1 MNTLSSL
8 RLLIVPVLFSA
19 ACGASPAP
27 ENGVIVTST
36 PPGGGA
42 PAASSSAPPGVVSA
56 MAPASAKPGPALPP
70 PPPDI
75 IIHEAELYGELSAHA
90 GKTATI
96 STKVITTKTE
106 PEIGNKGVLHQRL
119 NDSNNDVWIP
129 VADVVV
135 KSKLDKQS
143 RITVTITA
151 EKKEFP
157 SGQKIVPFAPKSRM
171 RLRWEWQ

>member
-1 MNTLSSL
+1 MNTFPSR
-8 RLLIVPVLFSA
+8 RLLIAALLFASG
-19 ACGASPAP
+19 CGAPPSPQAGGVSPPPSDAP
-27 ENGVIVTST
+27 VNG
-36 PPGGGA
+36 
-42 PAASSSAPPGVVSA
+42 AASSSAPAGVASA
-56 MAPASAKPGPALPP
+56 SAPASAKPAPP
-70 PPPDI
+70 PPLPDI

-96 STKVITTKTE
+96 ATKVITTKTE

-119 NDSNNDVWIP
+119 NDSNNDVWVP

-157 SGQKIVPFAPKSRM
+157 SGQKIVPFAPRSRM